1 MCRWSHEMATMDRAL
16 AEVRSWCATALAVIA
31 LMGALSVAVVDASDP
46 HKGKISPAV
55 VNLAVPGIILSL
67 FGRVLRFLYVG

>member
-1 MCRWSHEMATMDRAL
+1 MDRAR